1 MATLKY
7 PSQIKD
13 SGLYLQFVMYDYA
26 KAQMSEVKDLRDYLT
41 EGVSGKIVS
50 STAEFF
56 SNLPG
61 TIGGLFTGASSNPDS
76 PQAQE
81 ARREQQTSNTSIG
94 NIFLYLPPKL
104 EYSYGAEWNKVS
116 FGALGAAVGG
126 GGIDVKGLLGA
137 ATSTFGNTFLN
148 QALGNNME
156 NVPKVEGVDLNSI
169 LGASFGVTFND
180 NTIQNFDRMSTR
192 TFTFD
197 YLLVARNSTE
207 ELEIRKIIKTFK
219 AAMHP
224 ESQVSGQ
231 NNTLLLKYPYVF
243 RILPSGYLQKATS
256 ETGKRLSKFLPAT
269 KFCGLTRFAVD
280 YTPDNVVALTPGE
293 FVQAVR
299 ISLVFSEL
307 TPLTREDIMKWEDS
321 AEIDLK

>member
-41 EGVSGKIVS
+41 EGVSGQIVS
-50 STAEFF
+50 NTAEFF

-61 TIGGLFTGASSNPDS
+61 TITGLFTGSSSNPDS
-76 PQAQE
+76 AQAQE

-116 FGALGAAVGG
+116 FGALGAAVGSG
-126 GGIDVKGLLGA
+126 GVDIKGILGGM
-137 ATSTFGNTFLN
+137 TSTFANTVLN
-148 QALGNNME
+148 QISGNME
-156 NVPKVEGVDLNSI
+156 NIPKVEGVDLNSI

-192 TFTFD
+192 TFSFD

-224 ESQVSGQ
+224 ESQVSGR

-299 ISLVFSEL
+299 ISLGFSEL